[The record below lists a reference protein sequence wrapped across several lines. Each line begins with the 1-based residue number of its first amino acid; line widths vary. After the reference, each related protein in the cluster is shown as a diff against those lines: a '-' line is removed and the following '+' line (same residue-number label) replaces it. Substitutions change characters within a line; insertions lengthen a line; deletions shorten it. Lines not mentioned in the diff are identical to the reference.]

1 MQTLAK
7 EEKGRVGA
15 PWSGFLLGILLTV
28 SLVIFSVA
36 LLWIAYLS
44 FKQGGDTA
52 SATFQAIFGLSSLA
66 ISMKALKDLV
76 EARKA
81 FAREE
86 RVKIVSILQCRKCGL
101 KFGRRYRPGEYVGMT
116 VEDKCPKCSGPAFVT
131 LIYSDTSE
139 GR

>member
-1 MQTLAK
+1 MPTTARKERDRLGTL
-7 EEKGRVGA
+7 
-15 PWSGFLLGILLTV
+15 WSGFLLGILLTV
-28 SLVIFSVA
+28 SLVIFSIA

-66 ISMKALKDLV
+66 ISIKALRDLI

-81 FAREE
+81 FTREE
-86 RVKIVSILQCRKCGL
+86 RVKIVSLLQCRECGL
-101 KFGRRYRPGEYVGMT
+101 KFGRRYRPGEYVGMA
-116 VEDKCPKCSGPAFVT
+116 VEDRCPKCSGSAFVT

-139 GR
+139 GK